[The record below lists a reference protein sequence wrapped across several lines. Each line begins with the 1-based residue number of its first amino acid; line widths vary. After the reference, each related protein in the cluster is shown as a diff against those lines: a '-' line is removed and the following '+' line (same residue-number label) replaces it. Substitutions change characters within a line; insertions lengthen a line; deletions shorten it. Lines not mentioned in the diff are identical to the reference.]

1 MDSNASHSRPVVA
14 QDWAIDSSVGTGDFS
29 SPETNKCHPLVPF
42 RPHGCNRGAFSPI
55 YEISAADSA
64 ENSDSTLDHFSG
76 LAILEIFGNNS
87 RRRVH
92 LGLGLGLA
100 G

>member
-1 MDSNASHSRPVVA
+1 M
-14 QDWAIDSSVGTGDFS
+14 SSIGAFS
-29 SPETNKCHPLVPF
+29 SAWLQS
-42 RPHGCNRGAFSPI
+42 GGFSPI

-76 LAILEIFGNNS
+76 LAILEIFGNDS
-87 RRRVH
+87 RRRMH
-92 LGLGLGLA
+92 LGLGLA